1 MKHYHRLQ
9 IQLSAAEK
17 REIEGLLSRGVQ
29 QVRVVLRALALR
41 QLSTGQTPPQVAQNL
56 DLSPKAVRAIGAR
69 FEKEGLAGA
78 LYEKQRPGPARILA
92 QDQQQRIVAM
102 ICGQPPA
109 GRARWTVRLIV
120 AEAVKRKLVPKVGRE
135 TIRMLLEHH
144 DLKPWREKNVVRG
157 GDR

>member
-1 MKHYHRLQ
+1 MKHYRRLQ

-69 FEKEGLAGA
+69 FEKEGRVNRNRLLIQWNFKRQDA
-78 LYEKQRPGPARILA
+78 QRVFHYWSNLSSRSENY
-92 QDQQQRIVAM
+92 
-102 ICGQPPA
+102 CSF
-109 GRARWTVRLIV
+109 
-120 AEAVKRKLVPKVGRE
+120 
-135 TIRMLLEHH
+135 
-144 DLKPWREKNVVRG
+144 
-157 GDR
+157 

>member
-9 IQLSAAEK
+9 IQLSAADR
-17 REIEGLLSRGVQ
+17 REIEALLSRGVQ

-41 QLSTGQTPPQVAQNL
+41 QLSAGQTPPQVAQNL
-56 DLSPKAVRAIGAR
+56 DLSPKAVRAIGTR

-78 LYEKQRPGPARILA
+78 LLFVQRPGQAPIMA

-157 GDR
+157 SDR

>member
-9 IQLSAAEK
+9 IQLSAAD
-17 REIEGLLSRGVQ
+17 RGEIEALLSRGVQ

-41 QLSTGQTPPQVAQNL
+41 QLSARQTPPQVAQNL

-78 LYEKQRPGPARILA
+78 LYEKQRPGPAPIMA
-92 QDQQQRIVAM
+92 QDQRQRIVAM
-102 ICGQPPA
+102 TCGQPPA

-157 GDR
+157 SDR